1 MYGAA
6 SDSQKKIY
14 LIKLL
19 GSSFLIAGN
28 ICLWYFQNKE
38 SSFVGSP
45 AI

>member
-1 MYGAA
+1 MYEAV
-6 SDSQKKIY
+6 SDSRKKLY

-19 GSSFLIAGN
+19 GSSFLIAGT

-38 SSFVGSP
+38 SLFVGSP